1 MVSRYALF
9 EQCRSI
15 LEEKGIDTARF
26 DTLCIFQDMLGER
39 NPILVTD
46 KNKDV
51 PPELSDKIMEL
62 VRRRSEGYPLQYLLG
77 EWEFYG
83 YPFKVGEGV
92 LIPRPDTE
100 TLIEQTLAVCRQM
113 GNKSPKIIDLCSG
126 SGCIAVTLKKE
137 IPEAEV
143 LAVEI
148 SDEAIKYLNQ
158 NAELNNADI
167 TIIQGDVLDE
177 KLQQSL
183 WDFDIIV
190 SNPPYLTGEEM
201 KELQREVVLEPELAL
216 FGGNDGLGFY
226 RRLTAMWKNS
236 LKTGGYLLYEFGM
249 GQHLA
254 VSEILAEN
262 DFTDITFQK
271 DAGGIIRT
279 ISGKKI

>member
-1 MVSRYALF
+1 
-9 EQCRSI
+9 
-15 LEEKGIDTARF
+15 
-26 DTLCIFQDMLGER
+26 MLGER

-51 PPELSDKIMEL
+51 SPELSDKIMEL

-100 TLIEQTLAVCRQM
+100 TLIEQTLEVCRQM
-113 GNKSPKIIDLCSG
+113 GNRSPKIIDLCSG

-137 IPEAEV
+137 LLEAEIF
-143 LAVEI
+143 AVEI
-148 SDEAIKYLNQ
+148 SDEAIKYLKQ
-158 NAELNNADI
+158 NVELNNADI

-183 WDFDIIV
+183 LDFDIIV

-201 KELQREVVLEPELAL
+201 KELQIEVAFEPELAL
-216 FGGNDGLGFY
+216 FGGNDGLEFY

-236 LKTGGYLLYEFGM
+236 LKTSGYLLYEFGM
-249 GQHLA
+249 GQHSA

-262 DFTDITFQK
+262 DFTDIMLQK

>member
-51 PPELSDKIMEL
+51 SPELSDKIMEL

-113 GNKSPKIIDLCSG
+113 GNRSPKIIDLCSG

-143 LAVEI
+143 FAVEI
-148 SDEAIKYLNQ
+148 SDEAIKYLKQ

-183 WDFDIIV
+183 SDFDIIV

-201 KELQREVVLEPELAL
+201 KELQIEVAFEPELAL

-226 RRLTAMWKNS
+226 RRLTVRWKNS

-262 DFTDITFQK
+262 DFTDIMLQK
-271 DAGGIIRT
+271 DAVGIIRT

>member
-9 EQCRSI
+9 EQCRSV

-51 PPELSDKIMEL
+51 SPELSDKIMEL

-100 TLIEQTLAVCRQM
+100 TLIEQTLEVCRQM
-113 GNKSPKIIDLCSG
+113 GNRSPKIIDLCSG

-137 IPEAEV
+137 LLEAEIF
-143 LAVEI
+143 AVEI
-148 SDEAIKYLNQ
+148 SDEAIKYLKQ
-158 NAELNNADI
+158 NVELNNADI

-183 WDFDIIV
+183 LDFDIIV

-201 KELQREVVLEPELAL
+201 KELQIEVAFEPELAL
-216 FGGNDGLGFY
+216 FGGNDGLEFY

-236 LKTGGYLLYEFGM
+236 LKTSGYLLYEFGM
-249 GQHLA
+249 GQHSA

-262 DFTDITFQK
+262 DFTDIMLQK

>member
-1 MVSRYALF
+1 
-9 EQCRSI
+9 
-15 LEEKGIDTARF
+15 
-26 DTLCIFQDMLGER
+26 MLGER

-113 GNKSPKIIDLCSG
+113 GNRSPKIIDLCSG

-137 IPEAEV
+137 LPEAEV
-143 LAVEI
+143 FAVEI
-148 SDEAIKYLNQ
+148 SDEAIKYLKQ
-158 NAELNNADI
+158 NVELNNADI

-183 WDFDIIV
+183 LDFDIIV

-201 KELQREVVLEPELAL
+201 KELQIEVAFEPELAL
-216 FGGNDGLGFY
+216 FGGDDGLGFY

-249 GQHLA
+249 GQHSA

-262 DFTDITFQK
+262 DFTDITLQK

>member
-51 PPELSDKIMEL
+51 SPELSDKIMEL

-113 GNKSPKIIDLCSG
+113 GNRSPKIIDLCSG

-143 LAVEI
+143 FAVEI
-148 SDEAIKYLNQ
+148 SDEAIKYLKQ

-183 WDFDIIV
+183 LDFDIIV
-190 SNPPYLTGEEM
+190 SNPPYLTGEEI
-201 KELQREVVLEPELAL
+201 KELQIEVAFEPELAL

-226 RRLTAMWKNS
+226 CRLTVRWKNS

-262 DFTDITFQK
+262 DFTDITLQK

>member
-9 EQCRSI
+9 EQCRSV

-51 PPELSDKIMEL
+51 SPELSDKIMEI
-62 VRRRSEGYPLQYLLG
+62 VRRRSESYPLQYLLG

-100 TLIEQTLAVCRQM
+100 TLIEQTLAVCRQT

-137 IPEAEV
+137 LPEAEV
-143 LAVEI
+143 FAVEI
-148 SDEAIKYLNQ
+148 SDAAIKYLKQ
-158 NAELNNADI
+158 NVELNNADI

-183 WDFDIIV
+183 LDFDIIV

-201 KELQREVVLEPELAL
+201 KELQIEVAFEPELAL

-226 RRLTAMWKNS
+226 RRLTVMWKNS

-249 GQHLA
+249 GQHSA

-262 DFTDITFQK
+262 DFTDITLQK

>member
-1 MVSRYALF
+1 MVSRYVLF
-9 EQCRSI
+9 EQCRSS
-15 LEEKGIDTARF
+15 LEEKGIDSARF

-39 NPILVTD
+39 NPIFITD

-62 VRRRSEGYPLQYLLG
+62 VSRRSEGYPLQYLLG

-100 TLIEQTLAVCRQM
+100 TLIEQTLAVCSKM
-113 GNKSPKIIDLCSG
+113 GNISPKIIDLCSG

-143 LAVEI
+143 SAVEI
-148 SDEAIKYLNQ
+148 SDKAIEFLKR
-158 NAELNNADI
+158 NAKLNNADI
-167 TIIQGDVLDE
+167 TVIQGDVLDE
-177 KLQQSL
+177 RLQQNL
-183 WDFDIIV
+183 LDFDIIV
-190 SNPPYLTGEEM
+190 SNPPYLTKEEM
-201 KELQREVVLEPELAL
+201 NELQKEVTFEPELAL

-226 RRLTAMWKNS
+226 SRITSMWKNS

-249 GQHLA
+249 GQHSA
-254 VSEILAEN
+254 VSDILSEN
-262 DFTDITFQK
+262 DFADIMLQM

>member
-1 MVSRYALF
+1 
-9 EQCRSI
+9 
-15 LEEKGIDTARF
+15 
-26 DTLCIFQDMLGER
+26 MLGER

-51 PPELSDKIMEL
+51 PPELSDKIMEI

-83 YPFKVGEGV
+83 YPFKVGKGV

-100 TLIEQTLAVCRQM
+100 TLVEHTLAACRQIE
-113 GNKSPKIIDLCSG
+113 NKYPKIIDLCSG

-143 LAVEI
+143 FAVEI
-148 SDEAIKYLNQ
+148 SDEAIKYLKQ

-183 WDFDIIV
+183 LDFDIIV

-201 KELQREVVLEPELAL
+201 QELQREVAFEPELAL

-226 RRLTAMWKNS
+226 RRLTAIWKNS
-236 LKTGGYLLYEFGM
+236 LKISGYLLYEFGM
-249 GQHLA
+249 GQHSA

-262 DFTDITFQK
+262 GFTDITLQK
-271 DAGGIIRT
+271 DAAGIIRT
-279 ISGKKI
+279 ISGKK